1 MEYKCSICEKD
12 LIEPTSNKVGLIAHT
27 FRDKYYC
34 NECVDAAEFADM
46 VSKPNKVREKKI
58 KVEGTEN
65 KSEKSVSTIVFKCVK
80 CKNESSGNNC
90 IHCGTPSPLMGRK
103 KI

>member
-12 LIEPTSNKVGLIAHT
+12 LIEPTSNKAGLIAHT

-46 VSKPNKVREKKI
+46 VSQPNKVKEKKI
-58 KVEGTEN
+58 KQEGKEN
-65 KSEKSVSTIVFKCVK
+65 KNELSASVIVFRCVK
-80 CKNESSGNNC
+80 CKNESTGNKC
-90 IHCGTPSPLMGRK
+90 IHCATPSPLMGRK